1 LVKVVSVKFNP
12 HGKAYYFDPNGIEVR
27 AGDTL
32 IVETSKGLDIGECA
46 FGEHYVTD
54 ESIIAPLRPVIRA
67 ATEEDLRIAE
77 QNKDREKEAFAI
89 CKDKIAA
96 HGLDMKLVD
105 VECGFEGNKI
115 LFFFTADGRVDFR
128 DLVKDLA
135 AVFRTRI
142 ELRQI
147 GVRDE
152 TKMLGGLGICG
163 RPYCCNQFLNDFQ
176 PVSTKMAKTQ
186 SMSLNPTKIS
196 GSCGR
201 LMCCL
206 RYEQDAYEDL
216 VKKIPKTGSF
226 VQTPFGYGSVTA
238 ANILR
243 QKVKVLIDNER
254 EQEFKVLDA
263 DDVAIVPGGR
273 PKPGD
278 PLPNVL
284 VEKVKII
291 DETPV
296 SAADPWEAP
305 SLFAE
310 ETDGSVQKK
319 RTEENAPSQSPR
331 SGFESRGQ
339 EQTGQM
345 HSNSGVKPH
354 PQHNTRPANKL
365 GNPQGNR
372 PVQGAQQGKAPAAP
386 QQNSSENANKPN
398 NHKRNRQRHYNR
410 PKPQNEGQSKE

>member
-12 HGKAYYFDPNGIEVR
+12 HGKAYYFDPNGVELR
-27 AGDTL
+27 MGDTL

-54 ESIIAPLRPVIRA
+54 ESIIPPLRPVIRV
-67 ATEEDLRIAE
+67 ATEEDLRIAA
-77 QNKDREKEAFAI
+77 QNKEREKEAFAI
-89 CKDKIAA
+89 CKEKISA

-216 VKKIPKTGSF
+216 VKKIPKIGAF
-226 VQTPFGYGSVTA
+226 VQTPFGYGNVTST
-238 ANILR
+238 NVLR
-243 QKVKVLIDNER
+243 QKVKVSIDGGN
-254 EQEFKVLDA
+254 EQEIKVLDA
-263 DDVAIVPGGR
+263 DEVAIVPGGR
-273 PKPGD
+273 PKPGE
-278 PLPNVL
+278 PLPHVL
-284 VEKVKII
+284 TEKVKP
-291 DETPV
+291 EVVPEV
-296 SAADPWEAP
+296 PEDPWEAP

-310 ETDGSVQKK
+310 QTNGVAKLPEIS
-319 RTEENAPSQSPR
+319 EEKPPMNSPR
-331 SGFESRGQ
+331 PRNDNRGQ
-339 EQTGQM
+339 DQ
-345 HSNSGVKPH
+345 
-354 PQHNTRPANKL
+354 
-365 GNPQGNR
+365 
-372 PVQGAQQGKAPAAP
+372 
-386 QQNSSENANKPN
+386 
-398 NHKRNRQRHYNR
+398 NRQRHSGGGNKNHPPHNAKPQVKPIAPKATQHAQPPAAPKPAEGTTDAQPKSKPKSQNRNRKHRYNR
-410 PKPQNEGQSKE
+410 PKPQSEGQGKES